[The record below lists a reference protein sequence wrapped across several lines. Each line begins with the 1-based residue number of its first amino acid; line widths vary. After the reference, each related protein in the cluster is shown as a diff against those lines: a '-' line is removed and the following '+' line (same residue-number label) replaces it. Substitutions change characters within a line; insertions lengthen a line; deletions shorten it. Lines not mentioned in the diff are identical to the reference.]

1 MSSVTYEAVDNAL
14 QRLDIAA
21 DAAEC
26 HGICTALI
34 CTLGEDGRARFF
46 DKGLPELAQAL
57 QSGDALAAES
67 RGVLDSLFDDT
78 LRQLGSGQFH
88 FQLFL
93 PADELPLADRARA
106 LGAWC
111 QGFMIGLQLGG
122 ITGSKKLPGDLPEV
136 LRDIAEISKASTDD
150 MENGEEEEA
159 SYAELVEYIRVGVM
173 LFREEFQPYLEADRG
188 GTLH

>member
-1 MSSVTYEAVDNAL
+1 
-14 QRLDIAA
+14 
-21 DAAEC
+21 
-26 HGICTALI
+26 
-34 CTLGEDGRARFF
+34 
-46 DKGLPELAQAL
+46 
-57 QSGDALAAES
+57 
-67 RGVLDSLFDDT
+67 
-78 LRQLGSGQFH
+78 
-88 FQLFL
+88 
-93 PADELPLADRARA
+93 LADRARA